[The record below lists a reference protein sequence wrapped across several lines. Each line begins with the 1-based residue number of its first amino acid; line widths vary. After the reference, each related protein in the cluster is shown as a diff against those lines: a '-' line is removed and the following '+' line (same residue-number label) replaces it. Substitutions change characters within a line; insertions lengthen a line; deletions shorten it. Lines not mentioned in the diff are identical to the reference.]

1 MSPTIMTSKFSSND
15 AKYEMIVATINYI
28 GKENYGEDDIKNDHK
43 IVGVKFSEVQVKQGI
58 LSEMW

>member
-28 GKENYGEDDIKNDHK
+28 GRENDGEDEVKNDRK
-43 IVGVKFSEVQVKQGI
+43 IVGLKFSEVQVKQGI
-58 LSEMW
+58 LSEIW